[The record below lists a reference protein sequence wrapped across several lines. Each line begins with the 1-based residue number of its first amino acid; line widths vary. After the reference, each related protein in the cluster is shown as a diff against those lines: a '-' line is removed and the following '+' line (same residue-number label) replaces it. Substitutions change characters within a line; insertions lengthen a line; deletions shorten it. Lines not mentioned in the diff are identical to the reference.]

1 MKYLGL
7 FIIFMSACAHS
18 LNIVGDDAYAPYSY
32 KEGGQFK
39 GIYTD
44 IINQALGR
52 MGEQHSVK
60 GMPWKRGLNSLKGK
74 MVDALYPPYYR
85 PELRPYMAY
94 SIDILDETPVI
105 FCHKDSAAGLK
116 NFPADYQGKVI
127 GRNAGF
133 VTPVIDEAAKNGI
146 IKIQEVKGM
155 NTNLQKLVNKR
166 VDCYVNDRLSVL
178 FELKKMKAKG
188 KYDGSSV
195 VETSALPAEQG
206 FLAVHVDAPED
217 TKVFIGRFN
226 ETIQAMKADGSI
238 QKVIDSYTK

>member
-1 MKYLGL
+1 MQYLVL
-7 FIIFMSACAHS
+7 FVFFIGSWAHS

-32 KEGGQFK
+32 KEGSQFK

-44 IINQALGR
+44 IIQQALER
-52 MGEQHSVK
+52 MKEKHSVK
-60 GMPWKRGLNSLKGK
+60 GMPWKRGLSSLQSKK
-74 MVDALYPPYYR
+74 VDALYPPYYR
-85 PELRPYMAY
+85 PEQRPYMAY
-94 SIDILDETPVI
+94 SIDILDETPAI
-105 FCHKDSAAGLK
+105 FCHKDNAGGLSK
-116 NFPADYQGKVI
+116 FPDDYKGKVI

-155 NTNLQKLVNKR
+155 STNLQKLVNKR

-206 FLAVHVDAPED
+206 FLAIHINAPNT
-217 TKVFIGRFN
+217 TKNFINRFN
-226 ETIQAMKADGSI
+226 ETIKAMKADGSI
-238 QKVIDSYTK
+238 QQVIDSYTK